1 MNFFNPT
8 VLFGLIAASIPLI
21 LHIINLRKLKKVE
34 FSSLKFLKELQK
46 TRIKRLKIKRLLLLI
61 LRTLAIASIVIAFAR
76 PTIDSPLPLLSN
88 YSTTSTVIL
97 LDNSASMN
105 ISDAHGNRFNQA
117 KNEVR
122 RILTT
127 RKEGDETAIIP
138 LSTTAN
144 SSIFGNILSR
154 NSEYVRAELDN
165 MPLGYSVADLDRGI
179 RSAVNLLHNSL
190 NFTREI
196 FIVSDL
202 QSNVLR
208 NLSRDSSKFA
218 VDVSNFFMF
227 PVGYDTDAGNQVNV
241 SVDSVHLITQIFR
254 SDSPVEAEAI
264 IHNHSAQQV

>member
-127 RKEGDETAIIP
+127 QIG
-138 LSTTAN
+138 
-144 SSIFGNILSR
+144 
-154 NSEYVRAELDN
+154 RA
-165 MPLGYSVADLDRGI
+165 SC
-179 RSAVNLLHNSL
+179 
-190 NFTREI
+190 RER
-196 FIVSDL
+196 V
-202 QSNVLR
+202 
-208 NLSRDSSKFA
+208 
-218 VDVSNFFMF
+218 
-227 PVGYDTDAGNQVNV
+227 
-241 SVDSVHLITQIFR
+241 
-254 SDSPVEAEAI
+254 
-264 IHNHSAQQV
+264 